1 MSSIKDKL
9 IDWVTEMEN
18 YRMPNWN
25 DLPDIDL
32 YMDQVTQLFE
42 GAYAAGK
49 RNQEDKILT
58 KTMINNYA
66 KDNLLF
72 PIKNKRYTKEHIMFI
87 QFIYQLKASLSIR
100 DTKTVLEKLN
110 QSVKEE
116 SIDIDQIY
124 DQYVL
129 LMEKQV
135 DDFVQSLTRMLEE
148 VDEIVAEMDDHDQVY
163 LKQLFLIFSLVHQSN
178 MYRRLAERLTDRLV
192 EDSKTDNKQK
202 D

>member
-1 MSSIKDKL
+1 M
-9 IDWVTEMEN
+9 DWLEEVVTSLNFDQIIE
-18 YRMPNWN
+18 RDDIPK
-25 DLPDIDL
+25 IDL

-42 GAYAAGK
+42 GTYAAGK

-135 DDFVQSLTRMLEE
+135 DDFVQSLPRMLEE